1 MSKWQIPARGGNM
14 EADNGIYYQNMTNRE
29 VGERLKKND
38 VILIPVGSTENHG
51 PNSPYGEDTYLDT
64 RLCEQVAKATGCTV
78 AQPIWYGSHP
88 YHHLGMPGTI
98 MIPEET
104 LADYLCYVFAGFW
117 NTGFRKMIVVNGH
130 GQDYVIPLAIHK
142 FGKKFQV
149 PGIILYVHF
158 WNCAKEQLDVKENG
172 GPYNT
177 PFVHADEVEQSWS
190 LALFPE
196 FCKQEYAVKT
206 KPSPMLPPGHI
217 NNSAERGVG
226 PIKWYNAFGSVGME
240 CICTPEGVIGD
251 PTQADAEKARKGV
264 EKTLDYLEKLVN
276 EILEKYPAGEL
287 PPIEKVTQRKRED
300 IEAVIKGPTK
310 GGRHIYTLTY

>member
-1 MSKWQIPARGGNM
+1 MSKWEIPAKGGNM
-14 EADNGIYYQNMTNRE
+14 EVNNGIYYQNMTNID
-29 VGERLKKND
+29 VAERLKKND

-51 PNSPYGEDTYLDT
+51 PSAPYGEDTYLDL

-78 AQPIWYGSHP
+78 AQPVWYGSHP

-98 MIPEET
+98 MIPEEI

-130 GQDYVIPLAIHK
+130 GQDYVIPTAIHK

-158 WNCAKEQLDVKENG
+158 WNVAKEELEIKANG
-172 GPYNT
+172 GPYET
-177 PFVHADEVEQSWS
+177 PFIHADEVEQSWS

-196 FCKQEYAVKT
+196 LCKQENAVKT
-206 KPSPMLPPGHI
+206 EPSPMLPPGHI
-217 NNSAERGVG
+217 NNSAETGSG

-240 CICTPEGVIGD
+240 CICTPEGVIGNASL
-251 PTQADAEKARKGV
+251 ADMEKARKGI

-276 EILEKYPAGEL
+276 DILAKYPAGEL
-287 PPIEKVTQRKRED
+287 PPIDKVTQRNHED
-300 IEAVIKGPTK
+300 IEAVIKGPAN